1 MTKKTTLSHYTAK
14 LAISSREKNKVLY
27 YENRG
32 TKRRPPIANIVT
44 LNLVSIFVRT
54 VQM

>member
-27 YENRG
+27 YENR
-32 TKRRPPIANIVT
+32 RPPIANIVT